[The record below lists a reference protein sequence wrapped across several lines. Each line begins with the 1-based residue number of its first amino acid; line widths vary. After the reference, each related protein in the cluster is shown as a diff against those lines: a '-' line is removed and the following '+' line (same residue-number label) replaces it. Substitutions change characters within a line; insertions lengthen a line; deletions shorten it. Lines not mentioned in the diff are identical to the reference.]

1 MESQVMRRTARVWVF
16 VTGALLLAPL
26 TAAGERFPLG
36 ALGGTGEVEVGE
48 AWVRVH
54 EVQEGS
60 PLALAGVQVEDRLV
74 GLGGVPLPPHGKGVD
89 AGGDGPQRALGLA
102 LDGAC
107 AVEDAEARVLRF
119 SVVRGEEALQLTAR
133 LPHRPALGAEDPG
146 PAREALRAAAAAQLR
161 KGQRLVG
168 KWEAPVGLTGDR
180 WITAWALV
188 ALLEA
193 GAEPDDEQLAQAA
206 RWLAGPDEQAWVND
220 DPLTKGPDN
229 LGNWALAATCVA
241 LAEHD
246 LARGMHEWKPTL
258 ERCAAALAAR
268 CSEEGRYGHDV
279 ITGYDG
285 KGLNVIN
292 CLAHLAW
299 ERCEAAGAAID
310 RAAWDRSLAS
320 LRASIDPN
328 GGMRYWTMKG
338 TGTGDATLRTA
349 SLALALGRAGEG
361 DEFLGTLLDYLE
373 RHPARAREAHAMG
386 TPGLMLTPHALAT
399 RSPEARQA
407 FLEEWRWYLALMRG
421 PDDRLHYIGGKG
433 NNGGDSYLGFG
444 QVAAVTALMMLA
456 EPRKPAGH

>member
-1 MESQVMRRTARVWVF
+1 MSHLSSALLRLTLLLLL
-16 VTGALLLAPL
+16 TGASSL
-26 TAAGERFPLG
+26 AGERFPLG
-36 ALGGTGEVEVGE
+36 ALGATGEVTTGE
-48 AWVRVH
+48 AAVVVTA
-54 EVQEGS
+54 VQPDG
-60 PLALAGVQVEDRLV
+60 PAARAGLAAGDRLV
-74 GLGGVPLPPHGKGVD
+74 GLGAEAFPPHGKGVD
-89 AGGDGPQRALGLA
+89 AGGDGPQRVLGLA
-102 LDGAC
+102 LDQAC
-107 AVEDAEARVLRF
+107 AQEDEARRRIVLR
-119 SVVRGEEALQLTAR
+119 VVREDQPGLLTVA
-133 LPHRPALGAEDPG
+133 LPHRAALGAEDPG
-146 PAREALRAAAAAQLR
+146 PARRELARAAERQLR
-161 KGQRLVG
+161 EGQRIVG

-188 ALLEA
+188 ALLESGVDPA
-193 GAEPDDEQLAQAA
+193 DEQVLSAA
-206 RWLAGPDEQAWVND
+206 RWLSGPDEHAWVND

-229 LGNWALAATCVA
+229 LGNWAIAATCVA

-246 LARGMHEWKPTL
+246 LARGTQEWRPTL

-279 ITGYDG
+279 VTGYGG

-310 RAAWDRSLAS
+310 RAAWDRSLES
-320 LRASIDPN
+320 LRASLDPN
-328 GGMRYWTMKG
+328 GGVRYWTMKG

-349 SLALALGRAGEG
+349 SLALALGRAE
-361 DEFLGTLLDYLE
+361 EAAELNGTLLDYLE

-386 TPGLMLTPHALAT
+386 THGLMLTPHALAT
-399 RSPEARQA
+399 RSPEAREA

-444 QVAAVTALMMLA
+444 QVAAVTALLLVA
-456 EPRKPAGH
+456 DLGP